1 MSGKIKTKKR
11 QAKKRSIS
19 KTNGQ
24 SRNGKGRGQLVKRG
38 RSQTEKVDW
47 SQWKQYL
54 SQRKRPKPIWKL
66 FDSPKQ
72 AALLWSITND
82 VEESPLLE
90 RIENC
95 YEAQTSRNKIDES
108 FVHLFEILSQIDAP
122 TISEDEALLLVAIA
136 SLMPE
141 LAGVSSEKQWYAA
154 LNELV
159 NIVERCSLSD
169 ADPWTIQLVKI
180 ELPLTLAYLFQ
191 QVAKCEALGNVA
203 VAAFNQQLD
212 KLLDGDGWIH
222 SRHLGICRPILAAW
236 TRCWYLIKNLESASL
251 DRDAQIQWEWFLR
264 QNLRLLR
271 GDGSQMIGGP
281 VADRWCQP
289 FFTAAIKTSTDPEDR
304 KLARLVLA
312 TGSEKPKTTTYDRG
326 TYSEWAG
333 AGVLQNRWS
342 RKSAKIGLAVDAN
355 RMRVEVCRG
364 IPLLTVDQLA
374 EVSINGRTL
383 CSEENWDET
392 CTHFDRDVDYLE
404 FEIELEEDYRLQRQI
419 LLAREDEFLLW
430 SDVLLGPD
438 TQRMDYRLQFDFADE
453 ISVLPETETTEVY
466 LQKTKIHS
474 LVLPLGLPEWKS
486 VKIDDRLT
494 GGNDYLELNRSAF
507 GNNLYAALF
516 FDLNPNR
523 SKKPRT
529 WRSLTVAERLE
540 IVPPDAAVAYRV
552 QIGKQQWVIYRSLAD
567 TGNRSFLGQNH
578 SCEFFVGRFA
588 RDGNTEELLSIE

>member
-1 MSGKIKTKKR
+1 
-11 QAKKRSIS
+11 
-19 KTNGQ
+19 
-24 SRNGKGRGQLVKRG
+24 
-38 RSQTEKVDW
+38 
-47 SQWKQYL
+47 
-54 SQRKRPKPIWKL
+54 
-66 FDSPKQ
+66 
-72 AALLWSITND
+72 
-82 VEESPLLE
+82 
-90 RIENC
+90 
-95 YEAQTSRNKIDES
+95 
-108 FVHLFEILSQIDAP
+108 
-122 TISEDEALLLVAIA
+122 
-136 SLMPE
+136 
-141 LAGVSSEKQWYAA
+141 
-154 LNELV
+154 
-159 NIVERCSLSD
+159 
-169 ADPWTIQLVKI
+169 
-180 ELPLTLAYLFQ
+180 
-191 QVAKCEALGNVA
+191 
-203 VAAFNQQLD
+203 
-212 KLLDGDGWIH
+212 
-222 SRHLGICRPILAAW
+222 
-236 TRCWYLIKNLESASL
+236 
-251 DRDAQIQWEWFLR
+251 
-264 QNLRLLR
+264 
-271 GDGSQMIGGP
+271 
-281 VADRWCQP
+281 
-289 FFTAAIKTSTDPEDR
+289 
-304 KLARLVLA
+304 
-312 TGSEKPKTTTYDRG
+312 
-326 TYSEWAG
+326 
-333 AGVLQNRWS
+333 
-342 RKSAKIGLAVDAN
+342 
-355 RMRVEVCRG
+355 MRVEVCRG

-486 VKIDDRLT
+486 VKTDDRLT
-494 GGNDYLELNRSAF
+494 GGNDYLELNRTAF
-507 GNNLYAALF
+507 AKNLYAALF